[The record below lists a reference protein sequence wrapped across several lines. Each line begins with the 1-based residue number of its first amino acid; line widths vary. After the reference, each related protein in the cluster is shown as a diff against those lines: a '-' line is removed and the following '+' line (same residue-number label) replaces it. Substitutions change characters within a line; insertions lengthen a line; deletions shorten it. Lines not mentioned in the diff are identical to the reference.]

1 VAIAIIPFKMHNKTI
16 VSQFTRQ
23 AETFST
29 SSAALAAE
37 PLDQLVAL
45 ADPRTV
51 EHWLDAACGPGI
63 VCRRLAPLV
72 RAAHGIDLAPAM
84 IEVARREASSH
95 GIGNASFAV
104 MDATATAFATGSFD
118 AGLTRFAM
126 HHIPLPDRLLD
137 ELARVVR
144 PGGKIVVADH
154 IADEDADAA
163 AWSQEIERLRDP
175 SHWACLP
182 VSRLRR
188 MGVCAGLELE
198 AERVVELELDF
209 DDWLKRGSA
218 DPELHELI
226 EHALASRPSSA
237 ESFRVS
243 KRDQG
248 RVLQLR
254 MWIGRWRR

>member
-1 VAIAIIPFKMHNKTI
+1 MHNETI
-16 VSQFTRQ
+16 VSEFTRQ
-23 AETFST
+23 AETFNT

-37 PLDQLVAL
+37 MLDQVVAL
-45 ADPRTV
+45 ADPKMA

-84 IEVARREASSH
+84 IEVARREASSRA
-95 GIGNASFAV
+95 IVNVSFEV
-104 MDATATAFATGSFD
+104 MDATATAFGTSSFD

-126 HHIPLPDRLLD
+126 HHVPLPHRLFD
-137 ELARVVR
+137 ELVRVVR

-154 IADEDADAA
+154 VADEDAAA
-163 AWSQEIERLRDP
+163 MAWSQEIERLRDP

-188 MGVCAGLELE
+188 MGVGAGLELE
-198 AERVVELELDF
+198 AERVVEFELDF
-209 DDWLKRGSA
+209 DDWLRRGSA
-218 DPELHELI
+218 DRELHGLI
-226 EHALASRPSSA
+226 ESALALRPSTA

-243 KRDQG
+243 ERDRS